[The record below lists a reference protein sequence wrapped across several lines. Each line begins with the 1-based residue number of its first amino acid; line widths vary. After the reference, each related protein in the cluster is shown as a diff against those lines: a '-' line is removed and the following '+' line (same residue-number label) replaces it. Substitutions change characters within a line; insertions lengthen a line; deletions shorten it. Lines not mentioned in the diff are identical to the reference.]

1 MNITLPQ
8 LVDLLRAFINAR
20 PGFDPAN
27 YFGAPEAYRADAR
40 TAQQQRHDA
49 LRMLVVFECHA
60 FPPRSAYAGE
70 YLQALL
76 DQLRRG
82 RLNLRE
88 TTPGRSALEY
98 CAGQYYPTEYR
109 GAACRVLAGAL
120 WDVQRETLQREG
132 KTVTVDTLRA
142 SVTSWFGHGI
152 ASRWFRY

>member
-1 MNITLPQ
+1 MNITLPA

-40 TAQQQRHDA
+40 TALQQRHDA

-60 FPPRSAYAGE
+60 FPLSAYAGE

-76 DQLRRG
+76 DQLQRG
-82 RLNLRE
+82 RLTLRE
-88 TTPGRSALEY
+88 TAPGRFALEY

-120 WDVQRETLQREG
+120 WDLQRETLQREG
-132 KTVTVDTLRA
+132 KTVTGDMLRA
-142 SVTSWFGHGI
+142 SFANWFGRGI
-152 ASRWFRY
+152 ASRWFR

>member
-40 TAQQQRHDA
+40 TAQRQRHDA
-49 LRMLVVFECHA
+49 LRLLVVFECHA
-60 FPPRSAYAGE
+60 FPQSAYADE

-76 DQLRRG
+76 KRLKHG
-82 RLNLRE
+82 RLALRE
-88 TTPGRSALEY
+88 TAPGRFALEY

-120 WDVQRETLQREG
+120 WDLQRETLQREG
-132 KTVTVDTLRA
+132 KTVTGDTLRA
-142 SVTSWFGHGI
+142 SCANWFDRGI
-152 ASRWFRY
+152 ASRWFQ